1 MKRALCLFSILFAL
15 AVLPALA
22 QDHLLT
28 VAIPFDFTVHG
39 KLMPA
44 GDYQVGRITP
54 SGAWMIRSEEG
65 AGGVIFVAI
74 PESYGPREQP
84 KLLFRRYEGDNFL
97 AQVCTGNLAVSLPV
111 SKQEAT
117 IRAHYGRPVHVALIP
132 RLARK

>member
-22 QDHLLT
+22 QQHELLA
-28 VAIPFDFTVHG
+28 AIPFDFTVRG

-44 GDYQVGRITP
+44 GDYQVAKVTP
-54 SGAWMIRSEEG
+54 SGAWMLKSQAG

-74 PESYGPREQP
+74 VEDYGPREQP
-84 KLLFRRYEGDNFL
+84 KLLFRRYGGENFL
-97 AQVCTGNLAVSLPV
+97 AQICTGSIAVSVPV
-111 SKQEAT
+111 SKQEAI
-117 IRAHYGRPVHVALIP
+117 IRAHAGRPVHVSLVP

>member
-22 QDHLLT
+22 QDHILNA
-28 VAIPFDFTVHG
+28 AIPFDFTVGG

-44 GDYQVGRITP
+44 GDYLVARVTP
-54 SGAWMIRSEEG
+54 SGAWMLKSQAK
-65 AGGVIFVAI
+65 AGGVLFVAMT
-74 PESYGPREQP
+74 EDYGQREQP
-84 KLLFRRYEGDNFL
+84 KLLFRRYGGENFL
-97 AQVCTGNLAVSLPV
+97 AQICTGSIAVALPV

-117 IRAHYGRPVHVALIP
+117 IRAHAGRPVHVSLVP